1 MVLANPV
8 EIVRGRDA
16 EPRHARETL
25 LGRSV
30 PHLHQF
36 FRILEGEGLEQHRVY
51 HAEDRGIGPNA
62 KCQYNYCNNS
72 EGGRFAQHPEAEAKI
87 LYQGFHN
94 SSHS

>member
-1 MVLANPV
+1 MPGKLFWGGVCQTCTSFS
-8 EIVRGRDA
+8 EFWKG
-16 EPRHARETL
+16 
-25 LGRSV
+25 S
-30 PHLHQF
+30 
-36 FRILEGEGLEQHRVY
+36 GLEQNRVY

-62 KCQYNYCNNS
+62 KSQYDYRNNS